1 MRSKSHSHKAG
12 LRAVASFEAL
22 KGLLVLLVSFGLFSL
37 LHKDVADFA
46 ERLVHH
52 LHLNPA
58 RHLSQVFLR
67 AAQQVTDARLWAL
80 ALGALAYS
88 TIRFIE
94 AYGLWNARVWAEWF
108 ALLSGV
114 IYLPLEIYELVEKPS
129 LFRWSVLLIN
139 VGIVSYMLYL
149 RLAAARV
156 ATVRNI

>member
-1 MRSKSHSHKAG
+1 VRSKSHSHKAG

-88 TIRFIE
+88 TVRFIE

-114 IYLPLEIYELVEKPS
+114 LYLPLEIYELLEKAS

-156 ATVRNI
+156 SRNI

>member
-1 MRSKSHSHKAG
+1 MRSKSQSHKAG

-22 KGLLVLLVSFGLFSL
+22 KGLLVLLVSLGLFSL
-37 LHKDVADFA
+37 MHKDVADFA

-80 ALGALAYS
+80 ALVALAYS
-88 TIRFIE
+88 TVRFIE
-94 AYGLWNARVWAEWF
+94 AYGLWHAREWAEWF
-108 ALLSGV
+108 ALLSGAL
-114 IYLPLEIYELVEKPS
+114 YLPWEIYELLEKPTGIK
-129 LFRWSVLLIN
+129 WSVFLTN

-149 RLAAARV
+149 RVTAARV
-156 ATVRNI
+156 TEARDI